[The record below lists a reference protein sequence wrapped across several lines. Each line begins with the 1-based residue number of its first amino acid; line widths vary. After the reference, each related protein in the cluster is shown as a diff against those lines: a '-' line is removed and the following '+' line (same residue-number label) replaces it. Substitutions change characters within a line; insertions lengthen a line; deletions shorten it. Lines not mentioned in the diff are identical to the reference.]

1 MVFALYGFDFSPD
14 GSDGSSFN
22 SIKVGNLSL
31 TLRLQKPAAES
42 ITIVCYM
49 EFETLPEKPR
59 FRESCAYVCNTD
71 DTSGPGKQWVFFL
84 PSRKYW

>member
-31 TLRLQKPAAES
+31 TLRLQKLAVES

-49 EFETLPEKPR
+49 EFETILEIDR
-59 FRESCAYVCNTD
+59 DRYIHYNE
-71 DTSGPGKQWVFFL
+71 
-84 PSRKYW
+84 